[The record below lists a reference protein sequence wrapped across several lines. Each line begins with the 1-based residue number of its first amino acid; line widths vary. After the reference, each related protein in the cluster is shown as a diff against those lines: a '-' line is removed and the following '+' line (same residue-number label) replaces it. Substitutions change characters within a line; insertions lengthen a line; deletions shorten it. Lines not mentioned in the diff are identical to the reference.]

1 MTVAKATA
9 ELGDNLTPE
18 TRTKGMPHMTRII
31 LNDSD
36 DIPPT
41 GLFIGH
47 NGRTFM
53 IRSGVEVDVPDELL
67 EVLDNA
73 LGKVAVIDPHTKRV
87 IDHRNKLRFPYQIVR
102 RSREARDA
110 A

>member
-1 MTVAKATA
+1 MAKTTP
-9 ELGDNLTPE
+9 ELGSNIAEPE
-18 TRTKGMPHMTRII
+18 DDTVGMPHTTMIV
-31 LNDSD
+31 LSEND

-47 NGRTFM
+47 NGRSFM
-53 IRSGVEVDVPDELL
+53 IKPGIPVAVPDELL

-73 LGKVAVIDPHTKRV
+73 VGKVAVIDPHTKRV
-87 IDHRNKLRFPYQIVR
+87 VDYRAKLRFPYQVVR
-102 RSREARDA
+102 QPRKA